1 MNIRVEGL
9 ALAWGAALLCS
20 ACGAADSAGDGDGEE
35 VLSTTSSALTFQD
48 RWDAC
53 ANDQRVLAG
62 LVSQQVCVGADL
74 FFRETFAGNGRT
86 CATCHRV
93 ENNYV
98 IDPAFIATLPSTDL
112 LFIAELDP
120 TLATLENSAQLR
132 ASGLIHENVDGFE
145 DPDNKFVLRS
155 VQPTLALNVSTTRP
169 FFTQDNQSP
178 PEERTGWSGDGAHDR
193 GRLKDFATAAVI
205 QHNPKTLNRIEGE
218 DFRLPTEEE
227 LDALLA
233 FQRTIGRMND
243 ITLSSVTFTD
253 SGANQ
258 GKGVFGNVLIG
269 PDGTAPGGCPRCHGG
284 AGANERNFNT
294 NRTIGTG
301 VESSRSGAL
310 LGFPS
315 DGGFLTTPKPDGSFG
330 NGAFNVPPLIEAAD
344 TGPFFHVDTRV
355 TGASGNNAEF
365 ATTIEHAIAFYDT
378 PAFNDSPGAVQ
389 GKINQTANQIQ
400 QVGRFLRA
408 INASMNVQMTL
419 KRLDGA
425 RTLGTLFGDTD
436 TGVQLTLLALA
447 REELDDAVTV
457 LAGAQGNTALN

>member
-1 MNIRVEGL
+1 
-9 ALAWGAALLCS
+9 
-20 ACGAADSAGDGDGEE
+20 
-35 VLSTTSSALTFQD
+35 
-48 RWDAC
+48 
-53 ANDQRVLAG
+53 
-62 LVSQQVCVGADL
+62 
-74 FFRETFAGNGRT
+74 
-86 CATCHRV
+86 
-93 ENNYV
+93 
-98 IDPAFIATLPSTDL
+98 
-112 LFIAELDP
+112 
-120 TLATLENSAQLR
+120 
-132 ASGLIHENVDGFE
+132 
-145 DPDNKFVLRS
+145 
-155 VQPTLALNVSTTRP
+155 
-169 FFTQDNQSP
+169 
-178 PEERTGWSGDGAHDR
+178 
-193 GRLKDFATAAVI
+193 
-205 QHNPKTLNRIEGE
+205 
-218 DFRLPTEEE
+218 
-227 LDALLA
+227 
-233 FQRTIGRMND
+233 MND
-243 ITLSSVTFTD
+243 ISLASITFTD

-301 VESSRSGAL
+301 VESSRSTAL
-310 LGFPS
+310 AGFPI

-378 PAFNDSPGAVQ
+378 PAFNNSPGAVQ

-419 KRLDGA
+419 KRLAGA
-425 RTLGTLFGDTD
+425 RTLVTLFGDTD
-436 TGVQLTLLALA
+436 TSIQLTLLTLA

-457 LAGAQGNTALN
+457 LAGAQGGTALNSAVQTNLGLARTAINDAIAAAGASARVTKIDEAIAKCDLSVTGLGTGITFTMGEGTLMF